1 MKTKNQLLAELQAE
15 FPMNPR
21 VRMVFKDCETLRDVK
36 QTICW
41 ELNFAQTI
49 EKQIKQGK
57 LYQQWY
63 LGELY
68 SKDTNDIER
77 LRYACYYVAD
87 KLGYKITTSS
97 QFHYIGNI
105 GKN

>member
-87 KLGYKITTSS
+87 KLGYKVTNSS
-97 QFHYIGNI
+97 HFHYIGEI
-105 GKN
+105 GKY